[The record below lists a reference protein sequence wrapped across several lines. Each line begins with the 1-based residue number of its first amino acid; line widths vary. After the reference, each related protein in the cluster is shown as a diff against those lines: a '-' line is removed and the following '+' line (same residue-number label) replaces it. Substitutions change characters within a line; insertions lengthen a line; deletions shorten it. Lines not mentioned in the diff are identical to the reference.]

1 MDGFKRR
8 LSASIEFRLS
18 WTLALA
24 IALMALIAGTL
35 SFMSALDEA
44 HELQDDVLRQVAQLA
59 DRQHMLGPQDVVRT
73 ESLGL
78 HAPSSEEDVHFVVM
92 RLAKAGTTA
101 AATSSATAPLALD
114 AHLADGLHTV
124 TSAGVT
130 YRVLIRTLG
139 SGDRTAV
146 AQKTEF
152 RDAIARDSALHA
164 VMPLLVLMPVL
175 LILVADLIRKM
186 FRPISTLAQEI
197 DARAEQDLRPIA
209 EANLPQEVRPFVHAL
224 NRLFGRVDEAMQ
236 AQRRFVADAAH
247 ELRSPLT
254 ALSLQAEGLSTQA
267 LPEAA
272 ALRVAA
278 LQQGIG
284 RSKKLIDQLLA
295 LARVQST
302 LPPDGPQQVSVQ
314 QVFRHALEDLM
325 PLAEAKQIDIGLD
338 TAHDAAVMASEL
350 DLITLVKNLVDN
362 AIRYTPH
369 GGRVDLSV
377 MQSGGLTTLQVRD
390 NGPGIAPSERERV
403 FDAFYRTLGTSQTGS
418 GLGLAIVRAI
428 ADRIGATVQLAAADP
443 QTGQGLSVTVQM
455 RARTLTPA

>member
-1 MDGFKRR
+1 
-8 LSASIEFRLS
+8 
-18 WTLALA
+18 
-24 IALMALIAGTL
+24 
-35 SFMSALDEA
+35 
-44 HELQDDVLRQVAQLA
+44 
-59 DRQHMLGPQDVVRT
+59 
-73 ESLGL
+73 
-78 HAPSSEEDVHFVVM
+78 
-92 RLAKAGTTA
+92 
-101 AATSSATAPLALD
+101 
-114 AHLADGLHTV
+114 V
-124 TSAGVT
+124 TSAGVP
-130 YRVLIRTLG
+130 YRVLIRTRET
-139 SGDRTAV
+139 GDRTVV

-175 LILVADLIRKM
+175 LLLVADLIRKM
-186 FRPISTLAQEI
+186 FRPVSTLAQEI

-209 EANLPQEVRPFVHAL
+209 QADVPQELRPFVHAL

-254 ALSLQAEGLSTQA
+254 ALSLQAEGLATQP

-272 ALRVAA
+272 AQRVEA

-314 QVFRHALEDLM
+314 QVFRRALEDLM

-338 TAHDAAVMASEL
+338 TAQDAQLTASEL

-362 AIRYTPH
+362 AIRYTPP
-369 GGRVDLSV
+369 GGRVDLGV
-377 MQSGGLTTLQVRD
+377 TQAPGVVTLEVRD
-390 NGPGIAPSERERV
+390 DGPGIAHSERERV
-403 FDAFYRTLGTSQTGS
+403 FDAFYRTLGTEQTGS

-428 ADRIGATVQLAAADP
+428 AARIGATLHLTETDP
-443 QTGQGLSVTVQM
+443 ATGRGLRVIVEV
-455 RARTLTPA
+455 RPRTLTPA